1 MKKLLSTII
10 FVIFSIPVFPLYI
23 FEEFYSLVSQA
34 DLIIVGEIISSK
46 IIGNKTQYTIN
57 IKETIKGYAAENSI
71 VTYQKN
77 GIKTGCEYIFL
88 LKKQEDI
95 YVDYFEGM
103 TKFEIEYIEYKD
115 GFNYCISLP
124 KDIIGVNDFTIQGK
138 QDLSDGGKRWNA
150 FYYPV
155 EYVINIYEISTLHVQ
170 ELLRLALTIYAIIT
184 AIYSCGLLKSSP
196 V

>member
-77 GIKTGCEYIFL
+77 GIKTGCGYIFL

-138 QDLSDGGKRWNA
+138 QDLSDGGKR
-150 FYYPV
+150 
-155 EYVINIYEISTLHVQ
+155 
-170 ELLRLALTIYAIIT
+170 
-184 AIYSCGLLKSSP
+184 
-196 V
+196 

>member
-71 VTYQKN
+71 VTY
-77 GIKTGCEYIFL
+77 
-88 LKKQEDI
+88 KK
-95 YVDYFEGM
+95 
-103 TKFEIEYIEYKD
+103 K
-115 GFNYCISLP
+115 
-124 KDIIGVNDFTIQGK
+124 
-138 QDLSDGGKRWNA
+138 
-150 FYYPV
+150 
-155 EYVINIYEISTLHVQ
+155 
-170 ELLRLALTIYAIIT
+170 
-184 AIYSCGLLKSSP
+184 
-196 V
+196 

>member
-10 FVIFSIPVFPLYI
+10 FPLYI

-124 KDIIGVNDFTIQGK
+124 KDIIGINDFTIQGK

-155 EYVINIYEISTLHVQ
+155 EYVIKYIRGENTSCSSTTVIDTNYICHHHRHLSA
-170 ELLRLALTIYAIIT
+170 RG
-184 AIYSCGLLKSSP
+184 C
-196 V
+196 

>member
-77 GIKTGCEYIFL
+77 GIKTGCEY
-88 LKKQEDI
+88 
-95 YVDYFEGM
+95 
-103 TKFEIEYIEYKD
+103 KD

-155 EYVINIYEISTLHVQ
+155 EYVIKYIRGENTSCSSTTVIDTNYICHHHRHLFA
-170 ELLRLALTIYAIIT
+170 RG
-184 AIYSCGLLKSSP
+184 C
-196 V
+196 